1 MHSKNRQNYLVSIEK
16 RKIDLSEER
25 IKQEDIHRISSD
37 GYHILR
43 DGLSIQAKVI
53 DINQRTGVV
62 ILEHNNSIYRFQ
74 VETTLDHLVNSI
86 QKSSSLKNQELVIKS
101 NMPGLIL
108 DVLVNEGDT
117 ISEGQPV
124 LIIEA
129 MKMENVVKSKFDGLI
144 KSIHCSKGEAIDK
157 NQLLIE
163 CEPKTE

>member
-1 MHSKNRQNYLVSIEK
+1 MHEKNQQNYSLSIEK

-25 IKQEDIHRISSD
+25 INQEDIHRISSD
-37 GYHILR
+37 TYHILR
-43 DGLSIQAKVI
+43 DDISIQAKVI
-53 DINQRTGVV
+53 DVNQSTGVV
-62 ILEHNNSIYRFQ
+62 ILEHNNSIYRYQ
-74 VETTLDHLVNSI
+74 VETALDHLVSSI

-108 DVLVNEGDT
+108 DVLVEKGDT
-117 ISEGQPV
+117 ISAGQPV

-163 CEPKTE
+163 CEPNT